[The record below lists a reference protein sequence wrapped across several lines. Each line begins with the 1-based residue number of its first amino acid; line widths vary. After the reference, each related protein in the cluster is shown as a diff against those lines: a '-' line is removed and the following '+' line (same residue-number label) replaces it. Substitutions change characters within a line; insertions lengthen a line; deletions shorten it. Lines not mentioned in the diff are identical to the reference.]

1 MSVDGKWSRA
11 ICISIAGLFVL
22 GWGGSSHAEDRIVPI
37 EKILSNP
44 SAYHRHE
51 VVLRG
56 GLTQIGRWDSKD
68 MMGRPSC
75 GPIFTLQDDT
85 GAIPV
90 FYVVLCDQKEVD
102 RVSAFVGSQVVVYAT
117 IESETVMHSADGAEF
132 RIRGMASKIRRENQ

>member
-1 MSVDGKWSRA
+1 MSVDRKWSRS
-11 ICISIAGLFVL
+11 ICIGIAGLFVMC
-22 GWGGSSHAEDRIVPI
+22 WGGSGHAEDRIVPI
-37 EKILSNP
+37 EKILWNP

-51 VVLRG
+51 VVLKG

-68 MMGRPSC
+68 MMGRSTC

-85 GAIPV
+85 GAIPI
-90 FYVVLCDQKEVD
+90 FYFVLCEPKEVD
-102 RVSAFVGSQVVVYAT
+102 RVSAFAGSQVVVYAT